1 MSGLEFE
8 LTFNADE
15 LKKLDLPVEIRK
27 PNMVL
32 VQRARSSERVEL
44 EPGTYYV
51 GIKMPAGPESWSQV
65 TVPGEGYE
73 RIRLGPESGQTPASQ
88 TEELQEYFTPS
99 YVPPPSKELSYLEI
113 IGGAALVALVSAV
126 IAYLIT
132 GSELTTTLSA
142 LAGGA
147 LVVALSPKV
156 LRPGYTAVKQYTH
169 DVKLRQFSGNV
180 LTGECKLDENS
191 SLFSE
196 QIPLTNELIEIDFEG
211 KNQGQIIQLLQT
223 GEKPLNVILPAWQ
236 ERGCRIVLKRQ
247 PDARYSLEVHLKHAE
262 AELLLRYWEQ
272 GYWQLAANVSDSIA
286 VSAEQLLHDK
296 LQHPISAA
304 IGSYA
309 LLRLGALERLHDWS
323 ENLMNRFTWL
333 PDGAAVRGEHLARL
347 GKHHEALQAFCQLR
361 ERGLPYLSDGLSYAV
376 ERLRHYQSVGK
387 KRFSE
392 DDLQKC
398 AATLAL
404 LEPFSYFTD
413 FSKLLTTF
421 TGLDPSKPDDKSL
434 GAPPMTYPQVVDL
447 VAPPSQIRIYE
458 KPVAWLLGKQLLG
471 GIKGML
477 LYTAYG
483 AKLDPRDW
491 MTPTVE
497 NFATPEAEA
506 KSEFWFDYMSDVGDG
521 TKAMYGIAYLALSNL
536 WTKLD
541 ASSTQLP
548 QERADLEVS
557 TRQEGRTFRLPRGEF
572 LFIGGDTAYH
582 ASDYLSLVNR
592 IQRPFNYAYV
602 DLKSQN
608 LISDDEPRRPVFGIP
623 GNHDYY
629 DQIDGFRRQFR
640 KPTREEGPLPP
651 KRSGGNF
658 AQLTL
663 AGFRRVQEASYV
675 ALRLPFDWWLWGLD
689 TESVSDRREQHLDRR
704 QEHFFKNLSKDGNKF
719 KAPDKLILATSAPS
733 TVFGQ
738 IAGEDNQRTSKPL
751 KSIGI
756 SRPFLPKNSDLST
769 SGDAELKTGQCR
781 LDLSGDVH
789 HYARYWGPKSDTVPR
804 KHNTAPQPS
813 ANSYASV
820 VSGAGGAF
828 HHPSTTYDNEIC
840 EQVLYPPEDVSRKAV
855 ADRLFKFWN
864 VLHGGYVWL
873 AGLIIAFTIYFGVT
887 VPKSSREFIS
897 NFGILNTLRLTE
909 WERIGPT
916 ILQLDDVSPCAPIQ
930 PFSLWTRLGVVS
942 GEWRPTSC
950 TPANPGYFFP
960 EVSTWPPDL
969 IVGQIFIFVS
979 LAAALTLFGLSVF
992 SKWIFD
998 DNASPFEKKTP
1009 NTKLVPIVAGIALL
1023 TIVGLLT
1030 VQPYRDHI
1038 TPFVSSLIVLY
1049 SIVVAI
1055 TAIAVNM
1062 RYSEYVFRKSFV
1074 PAIDTGLSASVS
1086 SFIDEYFPWALWVL
1100 AIMAVSFGLWF
1111 FGKNNLPSYLISDI
1125 VFFVVLVGAT
1135 VGIILLSFLASG
1147 ALSRQNKIVRFVGK
1161 LLIGVWHLLLQLL
1174 VPFVLVKLG
1183 SWVDWGLA
1191 AILLV
1196 LPIPLARYLL
1206 SKNSRAGLS
1215 VLWLLYGAV
1224 MLTLP
1229 YITGMFLPLPPVFT
1243 GITGWTALVPALF
1256 AGAFGAILCCL
1267 WTGWYF
1273 AICFAFNGHN
1283 NEVGGAARIEEFK
1296 EFIRFRL
1303 TPEGL
1308 TGYVIALNNVSIVG
1322 ELDRNGR
1329 IMDGSDLQPKL
1340 IDVFHL
1346 TPKPAAPK

>member
-8 LTFNADE
+8 LTFVAEE

-32 VQRARSSERVEL
+32 VQRARASQRVEL

-51 GIKMPAGPESWSQV
+51 GIKMPAGQEAWSQV
-65 TVPGEGYE
+65 TVPDEGFE
-73 RIRLGPESGQTPASQ
+73 RVKLGPEPAKEPASQ
-88 TEELQEYFTPS
+88 AEELQQYFTPS
-99 YVPPPSKELSYLEI
+99 YVIPPEQRLSYVVICAIAVAGGLITAAIAYGVTESVLTGSVI
-113 IGGAALVALVSAV
+113 VIAGTFLAGAAFA
-126 IAYLIT
+126 
-132 GSELTTTLSA
+132 
-142 LAGGA
+142 
-147 LVVALSPKV
+147 VALSTKV
-156 LRPGYTAVKQYTH
+156 LRPGYTALNRYRH
-169 DVKLRQFSGNV
+169 DIRLRQFQGNV
-180 LTGECKLDENS
+180 LTGEYKLEKDS
-191 SLFSE
+191 SLFDE
-196 QIPLTNELIEIDFEG
+196 QIPLSDDLVEIDFQG

-223 GEKPLNVILPAWQ
+223 GEPPLNVILPAWQ
-236 ERGCRIVLKRQ
+236 ERGCRIVLKKQ
-247 PDARYSLEVHLKHAE
+247 PDAKYSLEVHLKHPE

-272 GYWQLAANVSDSIA
+272 GRWQLAANVSDSAA
-286 VSAEQLLHDK
+286 VSAQRLLYDK

-304 IGSYA
+304 IGGYA
-309 LLRLGALERLHDWS
+309 LLRLGALDRMNEWS
-323 ENLMNRFTWL
+323 ENLMNWFSWL

-347 GKHHEALQAFCQLR
+347 GNHQEALEAFCQLR

-376 ERLRHYQSVGK
+376 DRLRLYQSVGK
-387 KRFSE
+387 KNFSE
-392 DDLQKC
+392 DDLKKC

-413 FSKLLTTF
+413 FRKPLTTF
-421 TGLDPSKPDDKSL
+421 TGLDPAKPDAKPL
-434 GAPPMTYPQVVDL
+434 GAQPESYGGVKVTTNQP
-447 VAPPSQIRIYE
+447 RIFE

-491 MTPTVE
+491 MTPTIQDFS
-497 NFATPEAEA
+497 NAETEG

-521 TKAMYGIAYLALSNL
+521 TKAMYGTAYLALTDL
-536 WTKLD
+536 WSGLD

-548 QERADLEVS
+548 SDRDVS
-557 TRQEGRTFRLPRGEF
+557 TSQDGRTFLLPRGEF

-592 IQRPFNYAYV
+592 IQRPFNYAYE

-608 LISDDEPRRPVFGIP
+608 LISDDEPRRPIFGIP

-640 KPTREEGPLPP
+640 KPTRQEGPLPP
-651 KRSGGNF
+651 KRSGGAF
-658 AQLTL
+658 AQLTV
-663 AGFRRVQEASYV
+663 AGFKRVQEASYIAV
-675 ALRLPFDWWLWGLD
+675 RLPFKWWLWGLD
-689 TESVSDRREQHLDRR
+689 TESVSDRRDQHLDRR
-704 QEHFFKNLSKDGNKF
+704 QEMFFKSLSRDGDGDKF

-733 TVFGQ
+733 TVFGKIGAADEQ
-738 IAGEDNQRTSKPL
+738 KASKPL
-751 KSIGI
+751 KAIGL
-756 SRPFLPKNSDLST
+756 SRPFLPANGDLET
-769 SGDAELKTGQCR
+769 TGDAELKTGQCR
-781 LDLSGDVH
+781 LDISGDVH
-789 HYARYWGPKSDTVPR
+789 HYARYWGPQSDSAPR
-804 KHNTAPQPS
+804 KHSTAPRPS

-840 EQVLYPPEDVSRKAV
+840 EQVLYPPENDSREVV

-864 VLHGGYVWL
+864 VLNGGYVWL
-873 AGLIIAFTIYFGVT
+873 AGLIIAFMIYFGVT

-897 NFGILNTLRLTE
+897 NFGILNTLQLTK
-909 WERIGPT
+909 WERLSPT
-916 ILQLDDVSPCAPIQ
+916 ILQLNNASTCAPVQ
-930 PFSLWTRLGVVS
+930 PYSLWTTLGVVS
-942 GEWRPTSC
+942 GEWRPAANC
-950 TPANPGYFFP
+950 TAANPGYFFP
-960 EVSTWPPDL
+960 EISTWPTDL
-969 IVGQIFIFVS
+969 IIGQVFIWVS
-979 LAAALTLFGLSVF
+979 LAATLTLLGISLF

-998 DNASPFEKKTP
+998 ETASPFEKKSP
-1009 NTKLVPIVAGIALL
+1009 NSKLVPSVAVIALL

-1049 SIVVAI
+1049 SIIVAI
-1055 TAIAVNM
+1055 TAIVLNV

-1074 PAIDTGLSASVS
+1074 PATDTGVMATVS
-1086 SFIDEYFPWALWVL
+1086 SFIDDYFPWALWLL
-1100 AIMAVSFGLWF
+1100 AIIAVSFGLWF
-1111 FGKNNLPSYLISDI
+1111 FGKNNLPAYLISDI
-1125 VFFVVLVGAT
+1125 VFIIVLVGAT
-1135 VGIILLSFLASG
+1135 VGILLLSFLVSG
-1147 ALSRQNKIVRFVGK
+1147 ALSRQNKIVRVVGK

-1174 VPFVLVKLG
+1174 VPFILVKLG
-1183 SWVDWGLA
+1183 SWLDWGLA

-1206 SKNSRAGLS
+1206 AKDSRVGLS
-1215 VLWLLYGAV
+1215 LLWIVYGAV

-1229 YITGMFLPLPPVFT
+1229 YITRMFLPLPPVFT
-1243 GITGWTALVPALF
+1243 GISGWTGLVPALF
-1256 AGAFGAILCCL
+1256 AAGFGAILCCL

-1308 TGYVIALNNVSIVG
+1308 TGYVIALDNVSIIG
-1322 ELDRNGR
+1322 EPDKTGR
-1329 IMDGSDLQPKL
+1329 IMDGRDLKPKL

-1346 TPKPAAPK
+1346 TPKQ